1 MEAAMR
7 NSTRMMRLMVGGVM
21 LLGIPS
27 LGAQDWPQ
35 WRGPNRD
42 ARATG
47 FKAPKTWPAKL
58 TKGWTV
64 KVGTGVASPA
74 LVDDRLY
81 VFTRE
86 GGDEVIRCLKATS
99 GEEVWQ
105 DKYAAPFQK
114 GPDSRF
120 DGPRA
125 SPAVADGK
133 VVTLGV
139 NGVLSC
145 DAAADGK
152 KLWRTDK
159 IKGWPK
165 FHTSS
170 SPIIEDGMCIAQL
183 GGTKGGAKGGGVAAY
198 DLATGNE
205 KWKWMGDSPGYAS
218 PVLLTVDGT
227 RAIIAETVTKIV
239 AVAVTDGK
247 LLWETPFSLQYNSS
261 TPLVDGQTLIY
272 CGMRE
277 AGTTTVKLEKK
288 DGMLVGTPKWHNE
301 IGAQYNTPVLL
312 DGMLYGI
319 SDRDSL
325 FCINAETGKTAWTS
339 PLPKAAGGGGGK
351 GGRGKGGRGMGGGG
365 GYGSIVG
372 AGNVLI
378 SLTPQGQLVF
388 FQPSDKGFKQLAAY
402 KVAEGGTY
410 AYPIVSGNRVFTKD
424 AESLTLWTIE

>member
-1 MEAAMR
+1 MR
-7 NSTRMMRLMVGGVM
+7 NATRMIGLMVSGVM
-21 LLGIPS
+21 LLGVAS
-27 LGAQDWPQ
+27 LGAQNWPQ

-47 FKAPKTWPAKL
+47 FKAPKTWPEKL
-58 TKGWTV
+58 TEKWKV

-81 VFTRE
+81 VFGRE
-86 GGDEVIRCLKATS
+86 GSDEVLRCLKAAS
-99 GEEVWQ
+99 GEPVWQ
-105 DKYAAPFQK
+105 DKYEAAFS
-114 GPDSRF
+114 GRADSRF

-145 DAAADGK
+145 FDAGSGK
-152 KLWRTDK
+152 KLWRKNDV
-159 IKGWPK
+159 KGWPQ
-165 FHTSS
+165 FHASS
-170 SPIIEDGMCIAQL
+170 SPIIVDGMCIAEQGGPSG
-183 GGTKGGAKGGGVAAY
+183 GGTQGGVVAY
-198 DLATGNE
+198 DLTAGAE
-205 KWKWMGDSPGYAS
+205 KWKWLGDTPGYAS
-218 PVLLTVDGT
+218 PVMITVDGT
-227 RAIIAETVTKIV
+227 KAIIAETKTKIV
-239 AVAVTDGK
+239 ALAVTDGK
-247 LLWETPFSLQYNSS
+247 LLWETPFSLRYNSS
-261 TPLVDGQTLIY
+261 TPLVDGKTLIY
-272 CGMRE
+272 SGMGE
-277 AGTTTVKLEKK
+277 AGTTAVNLEKK
-288 DGMLVGTPKWHNE
+288 DGMLAGTQKWHND

-339 PLPKAAGGGGGK
+339 PLPKASSGPGGAKGK

-365 GYGSIVG
+365 GYGSIVA

-378 SLTPQGQLVF
+378 SLTPQGQLVV

-410 AYPIVSGNRVFTKD
+410 AYPIVSGSRAFIKD